1 MFTVGNFL
9 TNCYVVGCE
18 KTGEVIIVDP
28 GFETDLESQEVFR
41 FIDANFSTVKLIL
54 NTHGHP
60 DHTCGNGMAKERFP
74 APILVHEYD
83 AYMLGNSSKILPA
96 FFGFRSSSP
105 AANGML
111 HDGDLIKIGASTLKI
126 AHTPGHSRG
135 SVSLVGDKE
144 VFTGDTLFAGSIG
157 RTDFPESS
165 EADIR
170 NSLKRLADLPR
181 DCIVYP
187 GHGPKTTIGRESDTN
202 PFLQN
207 L

>member
-1 MFTVGNFL
+1 MFTVGDFL

-18 KTGEVIIVDP
+18 ETEEAIIVDP
-28 GFETDLESQEVFR
+28 GFEAGRESHEIFR
-41 FIDANFSTVKLIL
+41 FIDTGFSRVKLIL

-60 DHTCGNGMAKERFP
+60 DHTCGNGMAKERFH
-74 APILVHEYD
+74 APILVHELD
-83 AYMLGNSSKILPA
+83 AHMLGDAGRVLPA
-96 FFGFRSSSP
+96 FFGVRGSSP
-105 AANGML
+105 AADDML
-111 HDGDLIKIGASTLKI
+111 CDGDLIEIGTSTLKI

-135 SVSLVGDKE
+135 SVSLVGDRE

-170 NSLKRLADLPR
+170 KSLKWLADLPR
-181 DCIVYP
+181 DYIVYP
-187 GHGPKTTIGRESDTN
+187 GHGPKTTIGRECDTN
-202 PFLQN
+202 PFLRN